1 MVDIHPSYKPYFQYL
16 YQQDLDLNEL
26 LPAYI
31 AEIYP
36 NEHTVYLIWKNDQGY
51 VDFDGYY
58 DFDEIE
64 KVC

>member
-1 MVDIHPSYKPYFQYL
+1 MNTVFKVGDKVRVLRSVT
-16 YQQDLDLNEL
+16 QDNNEL

-51 VDFDGYY
+51 VDCDGYY